1 MPSLRKLALIG
12 LSAGLLM
19 GCDAG
24 SSPDNQARTKINDG
38 RIAAAK
44 GDDAGRDAAR
54 ADLRQAANVSGRFH
68 RDGCTGQGCAG

>member
-38 RIAAAK
+38 RIAAAR
-44 GDDAGRDAAR
+44 GTTPAATPPPIFAR
-54 ADLRQAANVSGRFH
+54 PR
-68 RDGCTGQGCAG
+68 T